1 MLDTMS
7 HTQFN
12 NRLLNPFGRF
22 EWAMVS
28 VSIILTLVG
37 LILIYSATTSLAA
50 SEKNFVIK
58 QFTWMCLSLVMLIA
72 LTLVDYKLFEKY
84 AFWVYFALILA
95 LVVVW
100 AIGRVTA
107 GSRRWIDLGL
117 MRFQPS
123 EFAKLA
129 VVLALSRCLSEKFG
143 AGGLQILDLVK
154 PAIIIVLP
162 ALLVLVQPDLGT
174 AVVTML
180 IGVSLVMFAGPPR
193 RVLAWMAAGLL
204 SLIVFLYFFGGRFLL
219 DYQKRRIATFLN
231 PEYDPL
237 GSGYHI
243 LQSQIAIGSG
253 GLTGQGFMQGAQN
266 QLMFLPVK
274 HTDFIFTILAEEFGF
289 IGCLVVLV
297 LFATYLFRGLSIA
310 QKARD
315 SFGAL
320 MTFGCISIIFWHV
333 TINVGMVMGLL
344 PVVGVPLNFVSYGG
358 SSLLSSFI
366 ITGLVANVSA
376 RRFSYLE

>member
-1 MLDTMS
+1 MAYLEI
-7 HTQFN
+7 N
-12 NRLLNPFGRF
+12 NKLFGSFGKF
-22 EWAMVS
+22 EWLLWGLS
-28 VSIILTLVG
+28 VILTLIG
-37 LILIYSATTSLAA
+37 ITLIYSATASLGGQ
-50 SEKNFVIK
+50 EKTYVFK
-58 QFTWMCLSLVMLIA
+58 QLAWFCLSLVMLTA
-72 LTLVDYKLFEKY
+72 LVLFDYKFFEQWAY
-84 AFWVYFALILA
+84 WIFLAIIIA

-129 VVLALSRCLSEKFG
+129 VVLAVSKCLSEKFG
-143 AGGLQILDLVK
+143 SQSIEIADLAK
-154 PAIIIVLP
+154 PAVIILLP

-174 AVVTML
+174 AIVTVL
-180 IGVSLVMFAGPPR
+180 IGGSVVLFSRPSR
-193 RVLAWMAAGLL
+193 RVLAWISGGTILL
-204 SLIVFLYFFGGRFLL
+204 SIGLYFFGGKLLL
-219 DYQKRRIATFLN
+219 DYQKKRIATFLN
-231 PEYDPL
+231 PDYDPL

-243 LQSQIAIGSG
+243 IQSQIAIGSG

-289 IGCLVVLV
+289 IGCLLV
-297 LFATYLFRGLSIA
+297 LGLFAAYLFRGLSIA
-310 QKARD
+310 QKSRD
-315 SFGAL
+315 AFGAL
-320 MTFGCISIIFWHV
+320 VSFGCISIIFWHV

-344 PVVGVPLNFVSYGG
+344 PVVGVPLNFMSYGG

-366 ITGLVANVSA
+366 ITALVANVKM
-376 RRFSYLE
+376 RRFGYEV